1 MHGVATRG
9 LRHVQWM
16 LADALHIR
24 LACCLAVVQISL
36 GDVGSVDDA
45 SVTPSGTPRAALE
58 LEAVNQPTRAD
69 ADGAPVDAKPRDGSL
84 EGQPVLPDS
93 GSDGARTRIA
103 TFNELPPPEAALE
116 PAQEAELGLKLG
128 RASASLLGVSPGG
141 PAGNGREIAIAVHA
155 FDPAALGAFRDVAR
169 VTTNTASA
177 ASLDAIFDAT
187 TSCALDTIAV
197 EGASHG
203 KLEVEGASRTNA
215 TPEAMLEAMPA
226 STRGADSRASA
237 LCALGRSLGGALG
250 GEFCQEPAKTFGRV
264 ASLLASSTNSVAVPN
279 GQVREHRRARM
290 DSIIMSLAALAH
302 SATTGSA
309 S

>member
-1 MHGVATRG
+1 M
-9 LRHVQWM
+9 
-16 LADALHIR
+16 
-24 LACCLAVVQISL
+24 
-36 GDVGSVDDA
+36 DDA

-58 LEAVNQPTRAD
+58 LEAVNQPTR

-197 EGASHG
+197 EGASGWKLEVEGASHG

-250 GEFCQEPAKTFGRV
+250 GEFCQEPAKTCGRV

-302 SATTGSA
+302 SGTTGSA
-309 S
+309 G

>member
-1 MHGVATRG
+1 M
-9 LRHVQWM
+9 
-16 LADALHIR
+16 
-24 LACCLAVVQISL
+24 
-36 GDVGSVDDA
+36 DDA

-58 LEAVNQPTRAD
+58 LEAVNQPTR

-177 ASLDAIFDAT
+177 APLDAIFDAT

-197 EGASHG
+197 EGASG
-203 KLEVEGASRTNA
+203 WKLEVEGASH
-215 TPEAMLEAMPA
+215 
-226 STRGADSRASA
+226 
-237 LCALGRSLGGALG
+237 GGV
-250 GEFCQEPAKTFGRV
+250 CCY
-264 ASLLASSTNSVAVPN
+264 
-279 GQVREHRRARM
+279 
-290 DSIIMSLAALAH
+290 
-302 SATTGSA
+302 
-309 S
+309 

>member
-1 MHGVATRG
+1 M
-9 LRHVQWM
+9 
-16 LADALHIR
+16 
-24 LACCLAVVQISL
+24 
-36 GDVGSVDDA
+36 DDA

-58 LEAVNQPTRAD
+58 LEAVNQPTR

-141 PAGNGREIAIAVHA
+141 PAGNGREMAIAVHA

-226 STRGADSRASA
+226 STLRADSRASA

-250 GEFCQEPAKTFGRV
+250 GEFCQEPAKTCGRV

-302 SATTGSA
+302 SGTTGSA
-309 S
+309 G

>member
-1 MHGVATRG
+1 M
-9 LRHVQWM
+9 
-16 LADALHIR
+16 
-24 LACCLAVVQISL
+24 
-36 GDVGSVDDA
+36 DDA

-141 PAGNGREIAIAVHA
+141 PAGDGREMAIAVHA

-226 STRGADSRASA
+226 GTLGGVHGGGPWGGSMLEAMPASTRGADSRASA

-250 GEFCQEPAKTFGRV
+250 GEFCQEPAKTCGRV

-302 SATTGSA
+302 SGTTGSA
-309 S
+309 G

>member
-1 MHGVATRG
+1 M
-9 LRHVQWM
+9 
-16 LADALHIR
+16 
-24 LACCLAVVQISL
+24 
-36 GDVGSVDDA
+36 DDA

-116 PAQEAELGLKLG
+116 PAQEAELG
-128 RASASLLGVSPGG
+128 RAFASLLVPSPGG
-141 PAGNGREIAIAVHA
+141 PAGNGREIAVAVHA

-177 ASLDAIFDAT
+177 ASLDAILDAT
-187 TSCALDTIAV
+187 TSCALDTIAA

-215 TPEAMLEAMPA
+215 TPEAMLEAMPAGTLGGVHGGGPWGGSMLEAMPA

-250 GEFCQEPAKTFGRV
+250 GEFCQEPAKTCGRV

-302 SATTGSA
+302 SGTTGSA
-309 S
+309 G